1 MSLLNL
7 ASLPASQRS
16 ITAQLNG
23 SNLDLGARSSA
34 TNHLLVWNVTF
45 QPENGNWAGAADALS
60 TLQPSFHCSKCR
72 FCFHDVAHIAISIS
86 ICLVN
91 LNIAQCN
98 LVFSHVGSFCS
109 WALAR
114 GREVM
119 MVVALL
125 QILQNRLVLCN
136 RLRAR
141 KFCFTRILAA
151 TVWQACQKPYDKR
164 AASKLWKTHTS

>member
-23 SNLDLGARSSA
+23 SNLDSGARSSA

-60 TLQPSFHCSKCR
+60 TLQPFHCSKCR
-72 FCFHDVAHIAISIS
+72 FYFHDAAHIAISIS

-119 MVVALL
+119 MVLALL

-141 KFCFTRILAA
+141 IFCFTRILAV
-151 TVWQACQKPYDKR
+151 TVLQACQKAYDKR
-164 AASKLWKTHTS
+164 AA

>member
-1 MSLLNL
+1 
-7 ASLPASQRS
+7 
-16 ITAQLNG
+16 
-23 SNLDLGARSSA
+23 
-34 TNHLLVWNVTF
+34 
-45 QPENGNWAGAADALS
+45 
-60 TLQPSFHCSKCR
+60 
-72 FCFHDVAHIAISIS
+72 
-86 ICLVN
+86 
-91 LNIAQCN
+91 
-98 LVFSHVGSFCS
+98 
-109 WALAR
+109 
-114 GREVM
+114 M